1 MSKRAEEAALKAYPV
16 HPMTISPQEGKH
28 GEILNF
34 DEWLDDF
41 RIGIQS
47 LSANAGFR
55 QGYEQAEKDILDD
68 AKQVVASFEQA
79 FKQAEKDIIERVI
92 EWVKR
97 NGYLYV
103 NRVKEGDEYVGEF
116 MEEPFVENL
125 RKAMEEEV

>member
-1 MSKRAEEAALKAYPV
+1 MSKRAEEYSQKAYPLGF
-16 HPMTISPQEGKH
+16 SGD
-28 GEILNF
+28 EILPWRMGLK
-34 DEWLDDF
+34 E
-41 RIGIQS
+41 
-47 LSANAGFR
+47 
-55 QGYEQAEKDILDD
+55 GYEQAEKEILDD

-97 NGYLYV
+97 NGHLYV

-125 RKAMEEEV
+125 RKAMEDKK